1 MFHFPKHSSLIMSI
15 LLLLLAYFLPSL
27 FIRKI
32 AEERETDRR
41 QNETEQTTESQRE
54 FRGVIVVDCGHGG
67 RDSGTIGAGG
77 AIEKDLNLL
86 YGKKL
91 RTFLEEEGYQVVM
104 TRETDQGL
112 YDEDAADKKA
122 QDMQRRCDR
131 IKEAAPLLT
140 VSIHQN
146 SYPDPAVRGP
156 QVFYYETSQEGQK
169 LAASIQKEL
178 NDALT
183 ETNSREIKA
192 NDSYYLLKQSQGPA
206 VIVECGFLSS
216 PQDEALLVREE
227 YQDRA
232 AEAIC
237 RGIVEYLSGKAETI
251 RESG

>member
-1 MFHFPKHSSLIMSI
+1 MSI

-32 AEERETDRR
+32 AEERGNGQAAKRNRTNDGKPAGIPRR
-41 QNETEQTTESQRE
+41 YRGGLRPRGTRFRHHRGWRSHRKRFESSLWKE
-54 FRGVIVVDCGHGG
+54 AEDLFGRGRV
-67 RDSGTIGAGG
+67 SGSDDQ
-77 AIEKDLNLL
+77 E
-86 YGKKL
+86 
-91 RTFLEEEGYQVVM
+91 R
-104 TRETDQGL
+104 TDQGL
-112 YDEDAADKKA
+112 YDEDVSDKKA

>member
-1 MFHFPKHSSLIMSI
+1 M
-15 LLLLLAYFLPSL
+15 
-27 FIRKI
+27 
-32 AEERETDRR
+32 
-41 QNETEQTTESQRE
+41 
-54 FRGVIVVDCGHGG
+54 
-67 RDSGTIGAGG
+67 
-77 AIEKDLNLL
+77 
-86 YGKKL
+86 
-91 RTFLEEEGYQVVM
+91 EEEGYQVVM

-112 YDEDAADKKA
+112 YDEDASDKKA

-192 NDSYYLLKQSQGPA
+192 KRFLLSFKTVPGPGGD
-206 VIVECGFLSS
+206 CR
-216 PQDEALLVREE
+216 VRFPLKP
-227 YQDRA
+227 A
-232 AEAIC
+232 
-237 RGIVEYLSGKAETI
+237 G
-251 RESG
+251 